1 MQALFII
8 LIRLTT
14 RFRQKRLFSLDAM
27 YMVSCPTWSKKL
39 GRTLIL
45 NYLLVLHSSLIDKC
59 MCSCAAPEHPGCCRI
74 QCKNYRWNFCY
85 WIKGKSIYM
94 KWCCKTTIYF
104 GYNILHNSFFY
115 QLTFIYF
122 TLQVSG
128 LMYITKVCS
137 ISSLPVNMKFQEVK
151 SWGLP

>member
-1 MQALFII
+1 M
-8 LIRLTT
+8 RT
-14 RFRQKRLFSLDAM
+14 
-27 YMVSCPTWSKKL
+27 YMVSCSTWSKKL

-74 QCKNYRWNFCY
+74 HCKNYHWNFCY

-104 GYNILHNSFFY
+104 GYKILRIFSFY

-122 TLQVSG
+122 TLRVSG
-128 LMYITKVCS
+128 LAIASNAMWMYILSYVVFQVC
-137 ISSLPVNMKFQEVK
+137 PWTWNFKK
-151 SWGLP
+151 SRLGGYLKLWARVTVYTFV